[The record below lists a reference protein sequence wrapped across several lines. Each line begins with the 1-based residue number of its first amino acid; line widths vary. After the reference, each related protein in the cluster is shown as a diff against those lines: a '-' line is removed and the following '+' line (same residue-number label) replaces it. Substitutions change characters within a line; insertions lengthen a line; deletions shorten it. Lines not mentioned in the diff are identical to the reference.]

1 MCWCT
6 HKHVR
11 PHTVT
16 TQSHSAPC
24 RPLLSSWSFIK
35 RGFRQNKWDWEWG
48 SSGEGGIAFLIK
60 RGEKRKGARCHR
72 LSAFEEK
79 NIYLIHRIP
88 LLLVSPS
95 LSWLSYCVQRR
106 TRAHSH
112 CRALRLVF
120 IVKCNMSIV
129 TFQVIK
135 TMLNYITSHI
145 PVHLPNWQHVLVSL
159 CLGGPGHYKLSPYY
173 CVVFSKFSFIPYAYI
188 TSLCAATEKELRWRP
203 NSCSLVSENVLL
215 NI

>member
-129 TFQVIK
+129 TFLGHK
-135 TMLNYITSHI
+135 NHAKLYNITYSCA
-145 PVHLPNWQHVLVSL
+145 PAKLATCVSL
-159 CLGGPGHYKLSPYY
+159 
-173 CVVFSKFSFIPYAYI
+173 
-188 TSLCAATEKELRWRP
+188 SLPWRTRT
-203 NSCSLVSENVLL
+203 L
-215 NI
+215 